1 MSVEISRLINTWN
14 PVTTVKPW
22 ARPFRI
28 SLPSLRLRVS
38 ERKLLLFLVD
48 ALLINGALLVALVAW
63 TDFVVSAEVLLAYFR
78 WFVTLTLVWLLCAL
92 FFDCYDLARA
102 ASTPHSVRSSSMA
115 ALIAVLVYTLT
126 PFLTPPLQSR
136 GLILLFAGL
145 ALGGVVGWRVAY
157 AQIFIQPWFEQR
169 ALVVG
174 AGIAGR
180 HLAAALKTAP
190 AGANPFRGTGYQ
202 LVAFVDDNPDRIG
215 TTIEGVPV
223 LDERGVLVSL
233 AQALEVDEVILAI
246 TNRHTIADD
255 LFDALLRCRELGLR
269 VTTMSALYERL
280 LGRVP
285 VEHLG
290 RDLHMAMPMEDTAL
304 DRFYGAVKRG
314 CDVILALVGVWVVG
328 TLAPFVALSNAITS
342 PGPLFYRQQR
352 VGKGGR
358 CFEMLKFRS
367 MVPDAEGDGSA
378 VWADEDDPRVTPVGR
393 WLRRTRL
400 DELPQ
405 FINVLRGEMSLI
417 GPRPERPEFTDNL
430 ARTVPFYRARHAVR
444 PGISGWAQV
453 RYRYGNSAEDAEIKL
468 EYDLYYVKHT
478 SLLLDLR
485 ILLLTLPVMLQF
497 MGY

>member
-1 MSVEISRLINTWN
+1 MGVETVRLVGTPN
-14 PVTTVKPW
+14 PVTSVRPW
-22 ARPFRI
+22 TRPFRI
-28 SLPSLRLRVS
+28 SLPSLRLRAS

-48 ALLINGALLVALVAW
+48 ALLINGALLVALAVW

-78 WFVTLTLVWLLCAL
+78 WFVTLTLTWLMCAL

-102 ASTPHSVRSSSMA
+102 ASTLHSVRSSSMA

-145 ALGGVVGWRVAY
+145 ALGGVAGWRVAY

-174 AGIAGR
+174 AGTAGR
-180 HLAAALKTAP
+180 HLATALKTAP
-190 AGANPFRGTGYQ
+190 TGANPFRGTGYQ

-215 TTIEGVPV
+215 TMIEGVPV

-246 TNRHTIADD
+246 THRHAIADD

-269 VTTMSALYERL
+269 VTTMPALYERL
-280 LGRVP
+280 LGRVS

-290 RDLHMAMPMEDTAL
+290 RDLHMVMPMEDTAVE
-304 DRFYGAVKRG
+304 RFYGAAKRG
-314 CDVILALVGVWVVG
+314 CDVILALVGVCVVG
-328 TLAPFVALSNAITS
+328 ILAPFVALGNAITS

-358 CFEMLKFRS
+358 CFEMPKFRS

-453 RYRYGNSAEDAEIKL
+453 RYHYGNSAEDSEIKL
-468 EYDLYYVKHT
+468 EYDLYYVKHA
-478 SLLLDLR
+478 SLFLDLR
-485 ILLLTLPVMLQF
+485 ILLLTIPVMLQF

>member
-22 ARPFRI
+22 TRPFRI

-48 ALLINGALLVALVAW
+48 ALLINGALLVALVLW
-63 TDFVVSAEVLLAYFR
+63 TDFVISAEMLLAYFR

-115 ALIAVLVYTLT
+115 ALIAVLVYTLI

-136 GLILLFAGL
+136 GLIFLFAGL
-145 ALGGVVGWRVAY
+145 ALGGVAGWRVAY

-174 AGIAGR
+174 AGTAGR
-180 HLAAALKTAP
+180 RLAAALKTAP

-202 LVAFVDDNPDRIG
+202 LVAFVDDNPDYIG

-246 TNRHTIADD
+246 TNRHAIADD

-314 CDVILALVGVWVVG
+314 CDIILALVGVWVVG

>member
-1 MSVEISRLINTWN
+1 MSVETIRLVGTPN
-14 PVTTVKPW
+14 PVTSVRPW
-22 ARPFRI
+22 TRPFHI

-48 ALLINGALLVALVAW
+48 ALLINGALLVALVLW
-63 TDFVVSAEVLLAYFR
+63 TDFVISAEMLLAYFR
-78 WFVTLTLVWLLCAL
+78 WFVMLTLVWLLCAL

-115 ALIAVLVYTLT
+115 ALTAVLVYTLI

-136 GLILLFAGL
+136 GLIFLFVGL
-145 ALGGVVGWRVAY
+145 ALGGIAGWRAVY

-180 HLAAALKTAP
+180 RLAAALKTAP
-190 AGANPFRGTGYQ
+190 AEANPFRGTGYQ

-246 TNRHTIADD
+246 TNRHAIADD
-255 LFDALLRCRELGLR
+255 LFDAILRCRELGLR
-269 VTTMSALYERL
+269 VTTMPALYERL

-285 VEHLG
+285 VDHLG
-290 RDLHMAMPMEDTAL
+290 RDLHMVVPMEDTAVE
-304 DRFYGAVKRG
+304 RFYGAAKRG
-314 CDVILALVGVWVVG
+314 YDLILALVGVLVVG
-328 TLAPFVALSNAITS
+328 ILAPFVALGNAITS

-352 VGKGGR
+352 VGKGSR
-358 CFEMLKFRS
+358 CFKMLKFRS

-444 PGISGWAQV
+444 PGITGWAQV

-468 EYDLYYVKHT
+468 EYDLYYVKHA
-478 SLLLDLR
+478 SLFLDLR
-485 ILLLTLPVMLQF
+485 ILLLTIPVMLQF
-497 MGY
+497 IGY

>member
-1 MSVEISRLINTWN
+1 MGVETVRLVDTPN
-14 PVTTVKPW
+14 PVTSVRPW
-22 ARPFRI
+22 TRPFRI

-48 ALLINGALLVALVAW
+48 ALLINGALLVALAAW
-63 TDFVVSAEVLLAYFR
+63 TDFVVSAEMLLSFSK

-102 ASTPHSVRSSSMA
+102 ASTVHSVRSSSMA
-115 ALIAVLVYTLT
+115 ALIAVLVYTLI

-136 GLILLFAGL
+136 GLIFLFAGL
-145 ALGGVVGWRVAY
+145 AVGGVAGWRVAY

-190 AGANPFRGTGYQ
+190 AEANPFRGTGYQ

-215 TTIEGVPV
+215 TMIEGVPV

-246 TNRHTIADD
+246 THRHAIADD

-290 RDLHMAMPMEDTAL
+290 RDLHMVVPMEDTAVE
-304 DRFYGAVKRG
+304 RFYGAAKRG

-328 TLAPFVALSNAITS
+328 ILAPFVALGNAITS

-453 RYRYGNSAEDAEIKL
+453 RYRYGNSAEDSEIKL
-468 EYDLYYVKHT
+468 EYDLYYVKHA

-485 ILLLTLPVMLQF
+485 ILLLTIPVMLQF

>member
-1 MSVEISRLINTWN
+1 MGVETVRLVDTPN
-14 PVTTVKPW
+14 PVTSVRPW

-48 ALLINGALLVALVAW
+48 ALLINGALLVALAAW
-63 TDFVVSAEVLLAYFR
+63 TDFVVSAEMLLSFSK

-115 ALIAVLVYTLT
+115 ALIAVLVYTLI

-136 GLILLFAGL
+136 GLIFLFVGL
-145 ALGGVVGWRVAY
+145 AVGGVAGWRVAY

-190 AGANPFRGTGYQ
+190 AEANPFRGTGYQ
-202 LVAFVDDNPDRIG
+202 LVAFVDDNPDHIG
-215 TTIEGVPV
+215 TMIEGVPV

-246 TNRHTIADD
+246 THRHAIADD

-290 RDLHMAMPMEDTAL
+290 RDLHMVVPMEDTAV
-304 DRFYGAVKRG
+304 DRFYGAAKRG

-328 TLAPFVALSNAITS
+328 ILALFVALGNAITS

-367 MVPDAEGDGSA
+367 MVPDAEENGSA

-405 FINVLRGEMSLI
+405 FMNVLRGEMSLI

-453 RYRYGNSAEDAEIKL
+453 RYRYGNSAEDSEIKL
-468 EYDLYYVKHT
+468 EYDLYYVKHA
-478 SLLLDLR
+478 SLFLDLR
-485 ILLLTLPVMLQF
+485 ILLLTIPVMLQF